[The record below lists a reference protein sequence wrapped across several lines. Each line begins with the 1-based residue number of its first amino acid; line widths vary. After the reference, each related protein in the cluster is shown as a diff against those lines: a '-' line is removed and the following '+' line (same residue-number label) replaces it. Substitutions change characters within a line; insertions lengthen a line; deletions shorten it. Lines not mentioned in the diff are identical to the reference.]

1 MTKKKQT
8 QKKVYV
14 YFCTSEETEAN
25 SKKAISTLSK
35 HFKERSVKQPTN
47 NNMKYCAK
55 MP

>member
-1 MTKKKQT
+1 MTEKSKHKKT
-8 QKKVYV
+8 VYV
-14 YFCTSEETEAN
+14 YFCISEETEAN

-35 HFKERSVKQPTN
+35 HFKERIVNQPTN